1 VNLARFDRT
10 ALMVGAAGLAICIIG
25 ALISGAGQLLQSY
38 LVGVLFWLGIAFG
51 CLGIQMIHMLSG
63 GAWGVLAR
71 RPLFAASATM
81 PLCALLFA
89 PLLAGLTRLYPW
101 ARAEVIEHDAVLQH
115 KAAYLN
121 APFFVVR
128 AILYFAVW
136 SGLALTLYRRAA
148 RRADRER
155 ASRSMRMIAGPGVL
169 AAGLTMTFASVDW
182 LMSLDPHW
190 TSTMFG
196 LLVIVGSMLSG
207 MAFTIVAVTSGWWR
221 PSGAARA
228 ADDADAELPIGALHD
243 LGNLMLVF
251 VLVWAYFSFSQYL
264 IVYAGNLAEETP
276 WYIHRSEGGWQ
287 HVSLA
292 LIVLH
297 FAVPFAV
304 LLTRRTKRSPKALRL
319 VALGILA
326 MRLVELF
333 WFVAPNFYGH
343 HLRVHFLD
351 IAAPIGLGGLWL
363 FWFSRRHAA
372 FGGPRA
378 GATAA
383 AASAPRE
390 A

>member
-1 VNLARFDRT
+1 MNRQRFEKT
-10 ALMVGAAGLAICIIG
+10 ALMVGAAGLVVCVLG
-25 ALISGAGQLLQSY
+25 ALISGVDQLLHSY
-38 LVGVLFWLGIAFG
+38 LVGVLFWVGISFG
-51 CLGIQMIHMLSG
+51 CLGIQMIHVLSG

-89 PLLAGLTRLYPW
+89 PLLVGLAHLYPW
-101 ARAEVIEHDAVLQH
+101 ARPEVMAHDALLQH

-121 APFFVVR
+121 APFFVGR
-128 AILYFAVW
+128 AAVYFAVW
-136 SGLALTLYRRAA
+136 SALALALYRRGA
-148 RRADRER
+148 RRGDRER
-155 ASRSMRMIAGPGVL
+155 ASRSMRVIAGPGIL
-169 AAGLTMTFASVDW
+169 AAGLTMTFATIDW

-221 PSGAARA
+221 PPAATTPPN
-228 ADDADAELPIGALHD
+228 DAEPELPIGALHD

-264 IVYAGNLAEETP
+264 IIYAGNLAEETP
-276 WYIHRSEGGWQ
+276 WYIHRTEGGWQ

-304 LLTRRTKRSPKALRL
+304 LLTRRTKRSPKALRV

-351 IAAPIGLGGLWL
+351 VAAPIGVGGLWL
-363 FWFSRRHAA
+363 FWFSRKRAA

-378 GATAA
+378 RAA
-383 AASAPRE
+383 AAAPAPRE